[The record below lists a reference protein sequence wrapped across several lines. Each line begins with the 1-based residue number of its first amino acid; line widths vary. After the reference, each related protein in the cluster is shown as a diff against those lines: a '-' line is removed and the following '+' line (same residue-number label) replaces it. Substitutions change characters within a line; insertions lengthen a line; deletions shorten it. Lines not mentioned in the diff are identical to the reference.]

1 MQAKKL
7 TVVELRKLII
17 EAMEEDHHK
26 KDELAEDAET
36 DAAAE
41 KAETAEEEAEIQN
54 ESLDESAQLERWKK
68 LAGLLNSQSS
78 MGTPRYGIW
87 FTSSDVASEMVVGI
101 CHNWQEAR
109 EMAQNLY
116 TIKTGI
122 DNACD
127 VCTGVFLFE
136 PGIIY
141 TSYKPKRWQVM
152 PLMTSNT

>member
-1 MQAKKL
+1 
-7 TVVELRKLII
+7 
-17 EAMEEDHHK
+17 MEEDHHK

>member
-36 DAAAE
+36 DTAAE